1 MPGKKTRTR
10 TRSRRGQR
18 TVRKTRRQRQNKR
31 KTLRQHKRRHQ
42 RGGSFIEDSR
52 RIPDDAIYTGYNPD
66 VEGMFSTEV
75 YSDIKK
81 ARADDSMDIVSP
93 MGV

>member
-1 MPGKKTRTR
+1 MPGKKTRTH

-31 KTLRQHKRRHQ
+31 KTRRQHKRQHQ

-52 RIPDDAIYTGYNPD
+52 RIPDDAIYTGYDPNVD
-66 VEGMFSTEV
+66 GMFSTEV
-75 YSDIKK
+75 RSNFNE
-81 ARADDSMDIVSP
+81 ALADDSMDTLSAQ
-93 MGV
+93 GV